1 MTEVLQIV
9 KGLRVTDARDVN
21 LLLFA
26 NYSELPFRSEF
37 VNEERASF
45 FGVFFFSF
53 LFFFFFFFLRKKRS
67 SVVGSI

>member
-1 MTEVLQIV
+1 MLQIV

-45 FGVFFFSF
+45 PIFSF
-53 LFFFFFFFLRKKRS
+53 LFFSFSDVNGTKRLETFR
-67 SVVGSI
+67 